1 MFRERLPQIQVE
13 AGYWETRVGM
23 VHDFRVTLIDKDAG
37 FLFTIVYDGDFKA
50 YIEDI
55 LMGTRRF

>member
-1 MFRERLPQIQVE
+1 ME